1 MPDDDEADDVVKSE
15 KQEPTKLEKSGA
27 DKVPIWVTILTVLG
41 AALITGVGTYLSN
54 MSKISFERE
63 KFREEQQRANQLES
77 RTSQLESQPGK
88 AVRLEGR
95 YEWQWAGEGWKGY
108 ISVAKTGTAH
118 IEMVRYLNCGG
129 SLHVLPLLEQ
139 KGDATTEIIEDST
152 KMRISLPVQFITY
165 DANCNR
171 TGTNVLTTL
180 RGELDRHV
188 AYAGKIE
195 YKSDSGDPLGDMVL
209 VKDYISGVN

>member
-118 IEMVRYLNCGG
+118 IEMVLYLNCGE
-129 SLHVLPLLEQ
+129 SLHVFHLL
-139 KGDATTEIIEDST
+139 
-152 KMRISLPVQFITY
+152 
-165 DANCNR
+165 
-171 TGTNVLTTL
+171 
-180 RGELDRHV
+180 
-188 AYAGKIE
+188 
-195 YKSDSGDPLGDMVL
+195 
-209 VKDYISGVN
+209 